1 MACAATTGTYADVV
15 RFTRAHGTGNDFVVL
30 ADLDDRIGL
39 SEAFVRA
46 LTDRH
51 RGVGGD
57 GVLRIGPGRG
67 DAHVFMDYRNA
78 DGTVVEMCGN
88 GVRVVAKHVVDHGL
102 VDVGEVVVV
111 GTRAG
116 DRHVT
121 VHRGPDGRVA
131 TATVDMGTASTE
143 PSRVPFETD
152 AGDLP
157 VHELDIDGVSSTV
170 SVVSMGNPHA
180 VFVVDD
186 VATADVHGIGARLQ
200 DHPAFPEQV
209 NVGFAHPVADDA
221 IDLRVF
227 ERGVGETASCG
238 TGACAAVVALH
249 RLGHTTDHVSVRLAG
264 GVLDVQIAAE
274 GRVLMTG
281 PAVEVAHGELDPAWL
296 AANLPDR
303 TKVTA

>member
-1 MACAATTGTYADVV
+1 MRTATTGPYAARV

-39 SEAFVRA
+39 SEGFVRA

-51 RGVGGD
+51 HGVGGD

-67 DAHVFMDYRNA
+67 AAHVFMDYRNA
-78 DGTVVEMCGN
+78 DGTIVEMCGN

-102 VDVGEVVVV
+102 VAVDDVVVV

-121 VHRGPDGRVA
+121 VHRDAHGKVA
-131 TATVDMGTASTE
+131 TATVDMGMASTD
-143 PSRVPFETD
+143 PSRVPFVTD
-152 AGDLP
+152 AGD
-157 VHELDIDGVSSTV
+157 VAAHEFDVDGVGLTV

-180 VFVVDD
+180 VLVVDD
-186 VATADVHGIGARLQ
+186 VGTADVHGIGARLQ
-200 DHPAFPEQV
+200 DHPAFPQQV
-209 NVGFAHPVADDA
+209 NVGFAHPVAPDRIA
-221 IDLRVF
+221 LRVF

-249 RLGHTTDHVSVRLAG
+249 RLGHTGERVSVEVPG
-264 GVLDVQIAAE
+264 GVLDVHLE
-274 GRVLMTG
+274 PDGRVLMTG
-281 PAVEVAHGELDPAWL
+281 PAVEVAHGELDPHWL
-296 AANLPDR
+296 AAVRSDPVE
-303 TKVTA
+303 VTA